1 MIDTQHCLGVGID
14 IQTVSETKIC
24 TIFLSLLC
32 VCVCLQVKVTLT
44 DSDQYT
50 FRSCEGCQYNVCLC
64 GEESRTFSWIVTP
77 TALGRTIQIVFN
89 ILLLN
94 VQACQRNHVLCCFD

>member
-1 MIDTQHCLGVGID
+1 MIDTQRCLGVGLD
-14 IQTVSETKIC
+14 IQTERLC
-24 TIFLSLLC
+24 IFLFLRLSLLC

-50 FRSCEGCQYNVCLC
+50 FRNCEGCQYNVCLC

-77 TALGRTIQIVFN
+77 TALGRT
-89 ILLLN
+89 
-94 VQACQRNHVLCCFD
+94 